1 MSKRLVLVD
10 GYNLI
15 KNDPALS
22 AIEARSL
29 EAGRRA
35 LVSRLLTSF
44 NTQTNDIT
52 VVFDGSDLPLPVPNS
67 ERYGAVRVLFS
78 RQGETA
84 DAVILRLVALT
95 PAGRQIVLLSDD
107 QELRD
112 AVRARGGIVAGS
124 ADRARARPTPAD
136 PAQKDGDERPR
147 SAKKKGNPHRARRRA
162 RRTPVVRW

>member
-1 MSKRLVLVD
+1 MNKRLVLVD

-15 KNDPALS
+15 KNDPTLS

-44 NTQTNDIT
+44 KTQTNDIT
-52 VVFDGSDLPLPVPNS
+52 VVFDGSDLPLPAPNS
-67 ERYGAVRVLFS
+67 ERYGPVRVLFS

-84 DAVILRLVALT
+84 DAVILRLVAST

-136 PAQKDGDERPR
+136 LARKDNDERPR
-147 SAKKKGNPHRARRRA
+147 SQKKGNPHRARRRA